1 MTIIH
6 SAALQ
11 CLPLNHALSGWC
23 ATVRRYIRAGRWIPA
38 VCIGP
43 RCADICTG
51 IRERRRV
58 RARTRIVLGAKGR
71 QNARTGPC
79 VHSAAGWFLREIGP
93 LHPWVLMLRTLACAE
108 RCSSTPFGKR
118 RIFSKIFSISNSIKQ
133 GLTHTGKRI
142 RGEEIQNCEK
152 L

>member
-1 MTIIH
+1 MSPIK
-6 SAALQ
+6 SCALRMMRDGAPIYTCWPMNTS
-11 CLPLNHALSGWC
+11 CLHRSE
-23 ATVRRYIRAGRWIPA
+23 VRRHMY
-38 VCIGP
+38 
-43 RCADICTG
+43 G

-108 RCSSTPFGKR
+108 RCSSAPFGKR